1 MPKTKSQKAA
11 DKAFIDKISS
21 ITVGPKSGG
30 SFSATVQNCPICGK
44 NHQVKVH
51 AKIMGVGLPMPDGGH
66 HFVPAPGYDGPNPE
80 LATRQKPQERP
91 SEEIALS
98 A

>member
-11 DKAFIDKISS
+11 DKAFIDKVSS
-21 ITVGPKSGG
+21 ITVSPKSGV
-30 SFSATVQNCPICGK
+30 SFNATVQSCPICGK

-51 AKIMGVGLPMPDGGH
+51 AKLMGVGVPSPDGGH

-80 LATRQKPQERP
+80 LATRQERP